1 MLRYLPL
8 ALLFVACVATG
19 PAAPDASDPTSST
32 TTSTTEAV
40 FGETTATSP
49 ATTAAG
55 TSSASTSTTTTLPR
69 EFGPWGE
76 VVGLTMFRGNPSR
89 TYYGEGPVPVA
100 PEVSWRFPDSAMC
113 GESSVGGQPK
123 IWCGTGWTGQPV
135 VWERPDGVTEVMFGA
150 YDKNLH
156 FLDAATGRRT
166 RPDFPMGDIIKGSI
180 TLDPDGYPLLYAGSR
195 DPRFRILSLEG
206 DEVRE
211 LWTLDASSVAG
222 MWNNDWDSNPVV
234 VDDVLYVGGENSWF
248 FAIKL
253 NRSYNADGT
262 VNIDPAV
269 VFSMPA
275 FTDALVAQVGRQ
287 QSIESSVA
295 VFNGVAYFTN
305 SAGRIVGV
313 DVSDVTAGN
322 AEVIFDFWAGDDIDA
337 TLVIDAEGMLYAS
350 AEIDLATSRAAEVG
364 QLIKLNP
371 LRTDE
376 PIMWSLAVPNRN
388 GTGGGIWATPA
399 LYEGFL
405 YVATN
410 PGELLVVDSTT
421 GEVTW
426 RDEIGAAAWSSPVV
440 VDNTLVLATDC
451 EGGGALTAYDLS
463 DPATPRRIWHVPH
476 SSGCIESTPAIWKGS
491 IYVGSRDGYFYAYG
505 N

>member
-350 AEIDLATSRAAEVG
+350 
-364 QLIKLNP
+364 
-371 LRTDE
+371 
-376 PIMWSLAVPNRN
+376 
-388 GTGGGIWATPA
+388 
-399 LYEGFL
+399 
-405 YVATN
+405 
-410 PGELLVVDSTT
+410 
-421 GEVTW
+421 
-426 RDEIGAAAWSSPVV
+426 
-440 VDNTLVLATDC
+440 
-451 EGGGALTAYDLS
+451 
-463 DPATPRRIWHVPH
+463 
-476 SSGCIESTPAIWKGS
+476 
-491 IYVGSRDGYFYAYG
+491 
-505 N
+505 